1 MKILNHLLTIAAVA
15 AAMSF
20 IGCSHDIEMSNP
32 GQGGAEGIPFTFT
45 VESPSSSSAVQ
56 AITRSIKSDDVDGTS
71 YDRLRAVWAA
81 GDELSVMLDH
91 DGTYTFSKATITKIN
106 SDSTHA
112 AFTTTLDASAA
123 VGDKVTVFYPTLTDK
138 DSLVINYCGNWYNT
152 PQDGT
157 VASLA
162 KLDPIMGSS
171 TLATVS
177 TAGATVAQN
186 IKMDIPETDASNNN
200 SFGSAYYGIKVQK
213 IDTIKQRNFDSN
225 GVLVSTDIKSIETV
239 PLKVLKLTLSIQN
252 KDTAKQDNNWYTKAT
267 FDPNTGNCKW
277 TRDYFDDSITV
288 VPKDGKATYD
298 RLYMAVPKVNGG
310 LTASFCA
317 QDEDG
322 FVYTCDKIIPAKGGN
337 YYPVTL
343 TMRLSTH
350 VDMGDT
356 IEWASSN
363 VGGKDPEDYGDY
375 FAWGEVKPKD
385 VYYWPPTEDIEGA
398 IIINEWRKYPYKYG
412 AIKADVYKS
421 YMDSG
426 YDEETILAILAE
438 TTDESSIDLTKYNA
452 TDKKTILDKED
463 DAASVNMGG
472 RWRMPRTEE
481 IWRIANSSYYRSPL
495 IIDENAQRVNR
506 YGQTING
513 ILITSRL
520 NGNSMFF
527 PDAGYILGD
536 EVDDIELNAGA
547 FYWGSFLQSGSGG
560 LNNDGFVP
568 ENDFYYLCYG
578 QAVIKPAEGG
588 SWGISSGTNMPRC
601 IGLPVRAVR
610 SKANVT
616 HIKM

>member
-288 VPKDGKATYD
+288 VPKDGKATSD
-298 RLYMAVPKVNGG
+298 RLYMAVPKVNDG
-310 LTASFCA
+310 LTATFCV
-317 QDEDG
+317 QDSDG
-322 FVYTCDKIIPAKGGN
+322 YVYTCDKKIPAKAGN

-343 TMRLSTH
+343 TMHHARYVNLGDK
-350 VDMGDT
+350 VD
-356 IEWASSN
+356 WANHN
-363 VGGKDPEDYGDY
+363 VGGDSPEDYGDY
-375 FAWGEVKPKD
+375 FAWGEIKPKPY
-385 VYYWPPTEDIEGA
+385 YYWLPESYRQYFGDDYMYKWGSAGEGF
-398 IIINEWRKYPYKYG
+398 
-412 AIKADVYKS
+412 
-421 YMDSG
+421 
-426 YDEETILAILAE
+426 
-438 TTDESSIDLTKYNA
+438 TKYSS
-452 TDKKTILDKED
+452 TDKKSRLDPED
-463 DAASVNMGG
+463 DAATANWGEP
-472 RWRMPRTEE
+472 WRMPTTEE
-481 IWRIANSSYYRSPL
+481 IYRMCWNVWSTWET
-495 IIDENAQRVNR
+495 DTVN
-506 YGQTING
+506 GVDG
-513 ILITSRL
+513 IKVTSKA
-520 NGNSMFF
+520 NGNSIFLPAGGFMFTQYNY
-527 PDAGYILGD
+527 PISGRWQSEVGY
-536 EVDDIELNAGA
+536 GA
-547 FYWGSFLQSGSGG
+547 YYWSSDLYENGGVHYSDGTIVVVGPIIYQSGQEVGRMLGKISDNTYGFGSTNQFGIGG
-560 LNNDGFVP
+560 GHDR
-568 ENDFYYLCYG
+568 CYG
-578 QAVIKPAEGG
+578 LLV
-588 SWGISSGTNMPRC
+588 R
-601 IGLPVRAVR
+601 PVRAN
-610 SKANVT
+610 KNVT
-616 HIKM
+616 HIKK

>member
-213 IDTIKQRNFDSN
+213 IDSLYQITSHKE
-225 GVLVSTDIKSIETV
+225 TDEYGDYTV
-239 PLKVLKLTLSIQN
+239 YDTVFTEAKIVPVKVKKLTLSIQD
-252 KDTAKQDNNWYTKAT
+252 KDTTHQDNSWYTQAR
-267 FDPNTGNCKW
+267 FDPQTNNCHW

-288 VPKDGKATYD
+288 VPKDGEATYD
-298 RLYMAVPKVNGG
+298 RLYMAVPKVDKG
-310 LTASFCA
+310 LTATFCV
-317 QDEDG
+317 QDSDG
-322 FVYTCDKIIPAKGGN
+322 YVYTCDKIIPAKAGN

-343 TMRLSTH
+343 TMHLAQYVSL
-350 VDMGDT
+350 GDT
-356 IEWASSN
+356 TQWATHN

-375 FAWGEVKPKD
+375 FAWGEVQPKN
-385 VYYWPPTEDIEGA
+385 YYSYT
-398 IIINEWRKYPYKYG
+398 YPGYERWYHYKWSS
-412 AIKADVYKS
+412 AS
-421 YMDSG
+421 YDWQ
-426 YDEETILAILAE
+426 
-438 TTDESSIDLTKYNA
+438 ESALTKYNS
-452 TDKKTILDKED
+452 TDEDFILDDDD
-463 DAASVNMGG
+463 DAATKNWGSP
-472 RWRMPRTEE
+472 WRMPYTDE
-481 IWRIANSSYYRSPL
+481 IWRLCNNNMHEQD
-495 IIDENAQRVNR
+495 IIITNR
-506 YGQTING
+506 FG
-513 ILITSRL
+513 IDIKGMKITSRK
-520 NGNSMFF
+520 NGNAIFF
-527 PDAGYILGD
+527 PYGGRKYGNKTSARDTQGGYYQGKELYRSGGVGPYGKVPDGTDTEWARNNAFGD
-536 EVDDIELNAGA
+536 WVDDERTSTLKNFGIGGQERYCGLLVRPA
-547 FYWGSFLQSGSGG
+547 WGS
-560 LNNDGFVP
+560 
-568 ENDFYYLCYG
+568 
-578 QAVIKPAEGG
+578 
-588 SWGISSGTNMPRC
+588 TN
-601 IGLPVRAVR
+601 I
-610 SKANVT
+610 T
-616 HIKM
+616 HIKKQED